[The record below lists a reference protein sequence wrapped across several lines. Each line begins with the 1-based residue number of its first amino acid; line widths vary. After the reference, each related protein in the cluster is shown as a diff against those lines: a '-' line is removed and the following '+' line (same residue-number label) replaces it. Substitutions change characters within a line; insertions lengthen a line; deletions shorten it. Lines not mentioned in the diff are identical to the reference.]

1 MTELVYQYDSY
12 IKEYEAVVKSVTGS
26 KVFLDKTIFHP
37 RSGGVENDTGFI
49 IAGGRS
55 LRVVSVYY
63 DKETG
68 DVAHEV
74 DDPSQLA
81 PGLKVKLQLDWE
93 RRYRLM
99 RLHTAAHIL
108 SAVMY
113 RDYGALITGGNITP
127 EYAYDDYS
135 LEEFK
140 REVFEEAIAKANKV
154 VAENI
159 EVKVYWLPREEAL
172 KIPGIVKLAAR
183 MPPSIEKLR
192 IVEIPGVDI
201 QADGGPHVKNTGEIG
216 VIKLLRV
223 ENKGK
228 NKKRLYFTVEP

>member
-12 IKEYEAVVKSVTGS
+12 IKECDAVVEAVQGN
-26 KVFLDKTIFHP
+26 KVFLDRTVFHP

-49 IAGGRS
+49 IAGDV
-55 LRVVSVYY
+55 RVRVLNVYY

-74 DDPSQLA
+74 DDASSITI
-81 PGLKVKLQLDWE
+81 GSRVKLLLDWD

-99 RLHTAAHIL
+99 RLHTAAHVL

-113 RDYGALITGGNITP
+113 MDHGALITGGNITP
-127 EYAYDDYS
+127 EYGYDDYS
-135 LEEFK
+135 LQTFSSG
-140 REVFEEAIAKANKV
+140 VFEEAVRKANEI
-154 VAENI
+154 VARNI
-159 EVKVYWLPREEAL
+159 EVKVYWLPREEAMR
-172 KIPGIVKLAAR
+172 IPGVVKLAGR
-183 MPPSIEKLR
+183 MPPNVEKLR

-201 QADGGPHVKNTGEIG
+201 QADGGPHVRHTSEIG
-216 VIKLLRV
+216 VIKLLRT

-228 NKKRLYFTVEP
+228 NKKRLYFSVEP